1 MNESQAF
8 VGAVRGPVMMITI
21 GLLLAA
27 DHLDAISFGRTWP
40 IILIVLGLFKLAE
53 RMGAKTS

>member
-1 MNESQAF
+1 MNGTDSL
-8 VGAVRGPVMMITI
+8 VVAVRGPVMMITI

-40 IILIVLGLFKLAE
+40 ILLIVLGLFKLAE
-53 RMGAKTS
+53 RAGAKTS